1 MRHRKAKLVPRG
13 SSFLRDWTLS
23 ESNGDRIMCSTMYWN
38 VWEVQLHHAEIVH
51 GSVYNKISIILEKPI
66 TLTSSQ
72 SKPFVFSDSL
82 WELGRK
88 LSCMPFMSQS
98 SLKRKSAKGKTQV
111 SLSLGL
117 GHPGKTLLP
126 QCGVAAVPWSG
137 LPHLWRPQIL
147 TRRTRHPVPVCHLR
161 SLRERV
167 LASKYSLGTPPF
179 WELKEMAEIISTCKF

>member
-13 SSFLRDWTLS
+13 SSFLRDWILS
-23 ESNGDRIMCSTMYWN
+23 ESNGDRIMCSAMYWN
-38 VWEVQLHHAEIVH
+38 VWEVQLPHEEIVH
-51 GSVYNKISIILEKPI
+51 GSVDNKISIILEKSI

-98 SLKRKSAKGKTQV
+98 SLKRKSAKEKTQV

-117 GHPGKTLLP
+117 GHFDKALLP
-126 QCGVAAVPWSG
+126 HCGVAAVPWSG
-137 LPHLWRPQIL
+137 LPQPFSSSSI
-147 TRRTRHPVPVCHLR
+147 CEGLR
-161 SLRERV
+161 S
-167 LASKYSLGTPPF
+167 
-179 WELKEMAEIISTCKF
+179 